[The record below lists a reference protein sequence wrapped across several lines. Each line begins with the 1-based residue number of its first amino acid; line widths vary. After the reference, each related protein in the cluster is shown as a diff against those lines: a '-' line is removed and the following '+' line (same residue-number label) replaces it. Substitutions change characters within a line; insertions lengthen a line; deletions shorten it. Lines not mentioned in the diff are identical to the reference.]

1 MGKFYAVKKGRKIGV
16 FNTWEECKRQVGG
29 FPSATY
35 KSFTSYEEAKLF
47 AFGEENKDNTSLD
60 FKAEITAYIDGSYN
74 DKQRYYS
81 FASIIFDR
89 NKKLKF
95 AAAENDLEILDQRNV
110 AGEIKAAIQVI
121 EYALSR
127 NAKSIEIFYDY
138 AGIEKW
144 AKNEWKAKNS
154 FTQGY
159 VEFIQRVSPEIKIVF
174 SKVKS
179 HSGNKY
185 NDEVDLLAKEV
196 LQSPSKKIEGI
207 YDLGTEDIN
216 IEFQTSTNRPLDYED
231 AFNVLK
237 GTKKGIS
244 LGLIIGNE
252 LYSSE
257 RIFEAFKAKWKK
269 QKRKISEYIEIKAA
283 FDFEKEL
290 IIILVLNNK
299 GERELI
305 EIDKGDMEVNG

>member
-16 FNTWEECKRQVGG
+16 FDTWEECKRQVDG

-35 KSFTSYEEAKLF
+35 KSFTSYEDAKLF
-47 AFGEENKDNTSLD
+47 AFDEGNKDINPLE

-74 DKQRYYS
+74 DKQKYYS
-81 FASIIFDR
+81 YASIIFDG
-89 NKKLKF
+89 NKKLTF
-95 AAAENDLEILDQRNV
+95 ATAENELDILDQRNV

-121 EYALSR
+121 EYALSK

-144 AKNEWKAKNS
+144 AKKEWKAKNS
-154 FTQGY
+154 FTQKY
-159 VEFIQRVSPEIKIVF
+159 ANFIQMVSPKIKIVF

-179 HSGNKY
+179 HSGNKF

-196 LQSPSKKIEGI
+196 LKDPNKKIEGV
-207 YDLGTEDIN
+207 YDLETEDIN
-216 IEFQTSTNRPLDYED
+216 IEYKASSNVNYADSFD
-231 AFNVLK
+231 VLK
-237 GTKKGIS
+237 GTKKNIS
-244 LGLIIGNE
+244 LGLIMENQI
-252 LYSSE
+252 YSSE
-257 RIFEAFKAKWKK
+257 RIFEAFRLKWK
-269 QKRKISEYIEIKAA
+269 QQNRKVNEYIEIKAA
-283 FDFEKEL
+283 FDFEKGL

-305 EIDKGDMEVNG
+305 ELGKGDMELNG